1 MEAKATRQA
10 THVIPA
16 YRKESL
22 FFLQK
27 NGQRPST
34 NYASS
39 LNGFKMGWMEVAGTV
54 YPPPPIFGLKHPVV
68 KARVPTQKRHD
79 GKAVSHRSCAHRAQ
93 KSR

>member
-1 MEAKATRQA
+1 VASTLRLPAMFLGGKTFCAFDCTPNVDTATEDKKNMEAKATRQA

-39 LNGFKMGWMEVAGTV
+39 LNGFKMG
-54 YPPPPIFGLKHPVV
+54 
-68 KARVPTQKRHD
+68 
-79 GKAVSHRSCAHRAQ
+79 
-93 KSR
+93 